1 MSATP
6 LRERVGANRLEDLD
20 TDSVRSV
27 FRNDFRNDSPLTRL
41 VAARSPQAQIVLL
54 LIAVAMFGLIFLL
67 GFAVGGGLSESA
79 TTPADGGLF
88 ITTDQA
94 SQYQQQA
101 GELES
106 MQDQLDVAQGETAF
120 YRSQLSFL
128 EEDTANLRS
137 ALNEARL
144 KMSIIV
150 GIYEECVDR
159 LYPLECI
166 GAAKPE
172 AEGFLAE
179 LYDEAP

>member
-6 LRERVGANRLEDLD
+6 LRERVGGNRLEDLD

-27 FRNDFRNDSPLTRL
+27 FRNELPLPRL
-41 VAARSPQAQIVLL
+41 LAARSPQAQIVLL
-54 LIAVAMFGLIFLL
+54 LAAVATFGVIFFL
-67 GFAVGGGLSESA
+67 GFAVGGGLSGSE
-79 TTPADGGLF
+79 TMPVDGGLF

-94 SQYQQQA
+94 LQYQQQA
-101 GELES
+101 GELEGL
-106 MQDQLDVAQGETAF
+106 QGELDMAQGETAF

-128 EEDTANLRS
+128 EDDTANLRS

-150 GIYEECVDR
+150 GVYEECVDR

-166 GAAKPE
+166 EAAKPQ
-172 AEGFLAE
+172 AESFLAE
-179 LYDEAP
+179 LYDGTP